1 MENKTWSEYKN
12 DLQRQENEKV
22 ENNTNSYEHKNTSQE
37 YNTMRNDRNTNQPQT
52 VFPMQLRL

>member
-37 YNTMRNDRNTNQPQT
+37 YNTMRNDRNTN
-52 VFPMQLRL
+52 